1 MTGNPDAS
9 TCIDRPVKSLRTALL
24 PGLLGTIAFAAP
36 AGASAQDTVAA
47 DPSGGWIG
55 IVTDTARLYTGG
67 SGEPTFVIRVAAVH
81 VRGPADL
88 SGVLPGDILLA
99 WDGRPLDSYNYPA
112 WLSAVTD
119 LDPGQQV
126 VLRLLRDWVQR
137 EVTVVASDMPTE
149 EYEVRIDMTGFDALP
164 RWSDSVLAE
173 LQADSERFFDQMFD
187 QMSGRIRSGAER
199 RADVAWPD
207 EALERSLTRRA
218 DGVVF
223 PVPRLLGSFGPMGSV
238 VLGGAQVWTL
248 SGELG
253 RYFGVEQGVLVL
265 DAISMS
271 PARRAGF
278 RPGDAIVAVAGD
290 EVATLSQLRALL
302 ARAVLPVQV
311 TVVRKGE
318 RVVLTYP
325 TR

>member
-1 MTGNPDAS
+1 MNTL
-9 TCIDRPVKSLRTALL
+9 RPALV
-24 PGLLGTIAFAAP
+24 PGLLAAIVLSAP

-47 DPSGGWIG
+47 KPRGGWIG

-67 SGEPTFVIRVAAVH
+67 SGEPTFAIRVAAVQ

-137 EVTVVASDMPTE
+137 EVTVVATDMPTE
-149 EYEVRIDMTGFDALP
+149 EYEVRLDMTGFDGLP
-164 RWSDSVLAE
+164 RWSDSVFAE
-173 LQADSERFFDQMFD
+173 LRAESERFFD
-187 QMSGRIRSGAER
+187 QMSGRIRLTEVGAG
-199 RADVAWPD
+199 PD
-207 EALERSLTRRA
+207 EALQRAFARSA

-223 PVPRLLGSFGPMGSV
+223 PVPSLLESFGPMGSV

-253 RYFGVEQGVLVL
+253 RYFGVEEGVLVL

-290 EVATLSQLRALL
+290 EVATLSQLRGLL
-302 ARAVLPVQV
+302 ARAALPVQV

-318 RVVLTYP
+318 RVVLTFP
-325 TR
+325 AR

>member
-1 MTGNPDAS
+1 MIPVKT
-9 TCIDRPVKSLRTALL
+9 IRPVLVT
-24 PGLLGTIAFAAP
+24 GLLAAIVVAAP
-36 AGASAQDTVAA
+36 AGASAQDTAAVAA
-47 DPSGGWIG
+47 TQRGGWIG

-67 SGEPTFVIRVAAVH
+67 SGEPTFAIRVAAVH

-99 WDGRPLDSYNYPA
+99 WDGRPLDSYNYSA
-112 WLSAVTD
+112 WLSAVTE

-149 EYEVRIDMTGFDALP
+149 EYEVRIDMTGFDGLP
-164 RWSDSVLAE
+164 GWSDSVLAE
-173 LQADSERFFDQMFD
+173 LQADSERFFDQIFD
-187 QMSGRIRSGAER
+187 QMSGGIGSVARR
-199 RADVAWPD
+199 RADADAWPD
-207 EALERSLTRRA
+207 EVLERAFTRSA

-223 PVPRLLGSFGPMGSV
+223 PVPRLLESFGPMGSV

-248 SGELG
+248 SGALG
-253 RYFGVEQGVLVL
+253 RYFGVEEGVLVL

-278 RPGDAIVAVAGD
+278 LPGDAIVAVAGD

-302 ARAVLPVQV
+302 DRAALPVQV
-311 TVVRKGE
+311 TVVRRGE

-325 TR
+325 AR

>member
-1 MTGNPDAS
+1 M
-9 TCIDRPVKSLRTALL
+9 L
-24 PGLLGTIAFAAP
+24 AAP
-36 AGASAQDTVAA
+36 AGASAQDTVAVK
-47 DPSGGWIG
+47 PRGGWIG

-67 SGEPTFVIRVAAVH
+67 SGEPTFAIRVAAVH
-81 VRGPADL
+81 VRGPAYL
-88 SGVLPGDILLA
+88 SGVLPGDVLLA

-119 LDPGQQV
+119 LDPGQQIV
-126 VLRLLRDWVQR
+126 VRLLRGRVQR

-173 LQADSERFFDQMFD
+173 LEADSERFFDQMNRR
-187 QMSGRIRSGAER
+187 MRSITGLRAEVN
-199 RADVAWPD
+199 AGPD
-207 EALERSLTRRA
+207 EALQRAFTRSA

-223 PVPRLLGSFGPMGSV
+223 PVPRLLESFGPMGSV

-253 RYFGVEQGVLVL
+253 RYFGVEEGVLVL

-302 ARAVLPVQV
+302 ARAALPVRV

-318 RVVLTYP
+318 RVALTYP
-325 TR
+325 AR